1 MEIKNLTTEQRNPAS
16 MHIDTVSTV
25 EMAKIMNEEDQKV
38 ALAVS
43 NQDEQI
49 ARAIDEA
56 AKRYKKGGRLIYLGA
71 GTSGR
76 LGVLDAAELVPTYG
90 IKPERAIGLIAGGPG
105 AMYKAVEGAED
116 DINLGAEDLK
126 DLNLNSQDI
135 VLGLAASGRTPYVI
149 GGLEYAN
156 QIGAFTISIAC
167 VKDSEIGKHAKVA
180 IEAVVGP
187 EIVTGSTRMKSGT
200 AQKMILNM
208 ISTGVMIRQGKV
220 FENVMID
227 VMPTNSKLVDRAS
240 RIISAVTDATQEEA
254 LQTLKKAE
262 NNVPLAITMIKTESN
277 KDEAQKLLEQYNGN
291 VSEVIKNN

>member
-25 EMAKIMNEEDQKV
+25 EMVKIMNEEDQKV
-38 ALAVS
+38 ALAVG

-56 AKRYKKGGRLIYLGA
+56 ANRYKKDGRLIYLGA

-116 DINLGAEDLK
+116 DTNLGAEDLK